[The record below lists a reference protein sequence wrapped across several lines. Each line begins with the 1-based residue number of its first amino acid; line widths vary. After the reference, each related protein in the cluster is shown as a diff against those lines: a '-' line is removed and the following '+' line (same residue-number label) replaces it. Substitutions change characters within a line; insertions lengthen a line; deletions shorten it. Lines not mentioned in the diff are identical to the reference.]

1 MEKYYIEKL
10 RRESNYIMEIQQILE
25 WYCDNEMYRL
35 KKMCYPMLIKIGGI
49 SDKDYDDF
57 YSIALSVL
65 SDTALRFDS
74 EKEIDFDSFLAS
86 NIKRK
91 FKTEIR
97 DRNRA
102 KRIPAKKLESTSNL
116 VTEDGLELGETIPSK
131 FDTYETACEY
141 LFEGTKIQRY
151 LDKLSY
157 IQRKIVSLL
166 SNGYKAKEIRELL
179 HIRIS
184 VLQVCVMVIV
194 QNLLQM
200 EISVRD
206 FLKGR
211 NAILAVVIS
220 QHQSIWRLINST
232 WLTTKWI
239 IL

>member
-1 MEKYYIEKL
+1 
-10 RRESNYIMEIQQILE
+10 MEIQQILE

-35 KKMCYPMLIKIGGI
+35 KKICYPMLIKIGGI

-97 DRNRA
+97 DRNRE

-116 VTEDGLELGETIPSK
+116 VTDEA
-131 FDTYETACEY
+131 ACEY

-157 IQRKIVSLL
+157 TQRKIVSLL
-166 SNGYKAKEIRELL
+166 SDGYKAKEIRELL
-179 HIRIS
+179 HMDS
-184 VLQVCVMVIV
+184 KQYSN
-194 QNLLQM
+194 NLA
-200 EISVRD
+200 
-206 FLKGR
+206 
-211 NAILAVVIS
+211 AIQAYENV
-220 QHQSIWRLINST
+220 
-232 WLTTKWI
+232 K
-239 IL
+239 ILM